1 MGLNAQN
8 MESLQRL
15 SKQLERVEKQ
25 LEKVRGVEYSLTF
38 GSMRRAKVSR
48 NWDMLARE
56 KDEILTKMYSHP
68 DYEDGMR
75 LAEQET
81 IIEP

>member
-1 MGLNAQN
+1 MDLNVQN

-15 SKQLERVEKQ
+15 NKKLDRLEKQ

-38 GSMRRAKVSR
+38 GSMRRAKISR
-48 NWDMLARE
+48 KWDMLARE
-56 KDEILTKMYSHP
+56 KDEVLGKMYAHP

-81 IIEP
+81 IIDP